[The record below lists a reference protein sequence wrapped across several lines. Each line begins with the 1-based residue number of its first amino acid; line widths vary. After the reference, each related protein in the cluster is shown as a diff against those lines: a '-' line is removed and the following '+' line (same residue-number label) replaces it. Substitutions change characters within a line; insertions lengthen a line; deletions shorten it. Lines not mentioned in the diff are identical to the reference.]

1 MKQTTLTDVTRSQFR
16 AIFRLL
22 TEFRELDAD
31 MPMNQAVCFA
41 WIALNEGRT
50 QVELRQD
57 LDMASSTSS
66 RSLAALSKVHRLGK
80 PGLNLIEWV
89 ENPEDRRAK
98 LLFLTVQGRHLVER
112 LLAPIR

>member
-1 MKQTTLTDVTRSQFR
+1 MNPTLHEADRKQFR
-16 AIFRLL
+16 SIYQILL
-22 TEFRELDAD
+22 ALRELDAD
-31 MPMNQAVCFA
+31 MPVNQAVCFA

-66 RSLAALSKVHRLGK
+66 RNLAALSKVHRLGK
-80 PGLNLIEWV
+80 PGLDMIEWV

-98 LLFLTVQGRHLVER
+98 LLYLSNKGKHLVSKM
-112 LLAPIR
+112 LARFG